1 MQNIIVCKEKEVIQK
16 IEFKTDYLGAF
27 VSFLC
32 LIHCLSTPLI
42 FVAKACSVSCC
53 VNAPVW
59 WQLVDYFFLVI
70 SFTTIYYGTKKTTK
84 KWVKQALL
92 LAWLTLLLTVVNE
105 SMSFVQM
112 PKYSTF
118 IPAIL
123 LICLH
128 LYSQKYCK
136 CSSDTCCTSIS

>member
-1 MQNIIVCKEKEVIQK
+1 VLQK
-16 IEFKTDYLGAF
+16 LEFKVDYLGAF

-59 WQLVDYFFLVI
+59 WKLVDYFFIVI
-70 SFTTIYYGTKKTTK
+70 SFTTIYFGTRTSTKKRI
-84 KWVKQALL
+84 KQALWFAWSIL
-92 LAWLTLLLTVVNE
+92 LITVANE
-105 SMSFVQM
+105 SIGFIHL
-112 PKYSTF
+112 PEYTTY

-136 CSSDTCCTSIS
+136 CSSNACCTNPV